1 MNAKEKSMKQALNAI
16 AGMKVED
23 RTNLNELAQVVA
35 LMKAIAKIELAK
47 SE

>member
-1 MNAKEKSMKQALNAI
+1 MKANKESMTQALKAI
-16 AGMKVED
+16 AGMKVND
-23 RTNLNELAQVVA
+23 RTNLDELAQVVA